1 MTDILADYREWAA
14 NVPTRVSTHN
24 ERCHLYH
31 TECMVH
37 RLARRLEEAELTDA
51 EREAVA
57 SAIRWREIDAPADG
71 DVVSAILRREG
82 VYAAGIAGANCRKVT
97 VCGEP
102 IVCERRRKTCRRT
115 YDWGDISAS
124 ICRCRRH

>member
-14 NVPTRVSTHN
+14 NVPTRASTHN

-71 DVVSAILRREG
+71 DVVSRYCAARASTLRGLLER
-82 VYAAGIAGANCRKVT
+82 T
-97 VCGEP
+97 GE
-102 IVCERRRKTCRRT
+102 K
-115 YDWGDISAS
+115 
-124 ICRCRRH
+124 